1 MCLRGGQC
9 TGLFVSLWPIVNGSI
24 VTGTV
29 GTVAPT
35 EPQLHAG
42 LVESS
47 GRAWGEGRE
56 ELGKEWCVVK
66 EGERGHRLVMT
77 HPSQLK
83 VAVQSYTQQQ
93 ATCRGHILHS
103 IPSGPVR

>member
-1 MCLRGGQC
+1 MLRGGQC
-9 TGLFVSLWPIVNGSI
+9 TSLFVSLWPSVNGSI

-47 GRAWGEGRE
+47 GRAWEEGRE
-56 ELGKEWCVVK
+56 GGTGDGVVCC
-66 EGERGHRLVMT
+66 ERRRAWA
-77 HPSQLK
+77 S
-83 VAVQSYTQQQ
+83 
-93 ATCRGHILHS
+93 
-103 IPSGPVR
+103 SGDDSPTTT